1 MALYSASVEYGLHC
15 LLHLVGADDKAS
27 SLDLAEV
34 QGVSPSYVAKI
45 FSQLKAAGIVVASEG
60 AQGGYQLARAAHDIS
75 VLDVVEAL
83 EGHKPLF
90 QCNEVRR
97 QCALFDGAPPAWAI
111 TGPCSIH
118 AVMLEAEK
126 KMKQV
131 LASHTLADLSQRV
144 AAKAPQKFIHHANA
158 WFVERKS
165 SRQRSR
171 AQD

>member
-1 MALYSASVEYGLHC
+1 MALYSTSVEYGLHC
-15 LLHLVGADDKAS
+15 LLLLVGAEGKAS
-27 SLDLAEV
+27 SFDLDEF
-34 QGVSPSYVAKI
+34 QGVSSSYVAKL
-45 FSQLKAAGIVVASEG
+45 FTQLKAAGLVIASEG
-60 AQGGYQLARAAHDIS
+60 AQGGYQLARDAHEIT

-97 QCALFDGAPPAWAI
+97 QCALFDGEPPTWAVK
-111 TGPCSIH
+111 GPCSIH

-131 LASHTLADLSQRV
+131 LAMHTLADLNQRV

-165 SRQRSR
+165 SRQRGR